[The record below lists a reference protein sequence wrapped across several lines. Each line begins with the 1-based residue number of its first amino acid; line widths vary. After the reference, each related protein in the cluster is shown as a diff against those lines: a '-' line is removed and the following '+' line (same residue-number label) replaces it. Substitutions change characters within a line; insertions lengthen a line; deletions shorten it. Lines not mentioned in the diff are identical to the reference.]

1 MRLTK
6 RQLKRIIREEY
17 SRLKRRGL
25 IGESLSNHPMN
36 AQLSGKIGNRSGG
49 TIDQQVREL
58 VNAHYS
64 LDQGYDQEEIAD
76 ANDTV
81 QRLQSE
87 MTREDFKKATNIA
100 ELCVYYNEY
109 ATQANVQQVV
119 EEIEAACA
127 QLGLTADDVI

>member
-1 MRLTK
+1 MRITK
-6 RQLKRIIREEY
+6 RQLRRIIREAF
-17 SRLKRRGL
+17 STNPLNG
-25 IGESLSNHPMN
+25 
-36 AQLSGKIGNRSGG
+36 QLGGKIGNRSGG

-64 LDQGYDQEEIAD
+64 LDQGWDQEEIDD
-76 ANDTV
+76 ANETV

-87 MTREDFKKATNIA
+87 MSPEDFKKATNIA

-109 ATQANVQQVV
+109 ATRADVDQIV

>member
-1 MRLTK
+1 MKIAETK
-6 RQLKRIIREEY
+6 LRRIIR
-17 SRLKRRGL
+17 RV
-25 IGESLSNHPMN
+25 ITESLSNNPMN
-36 AQLSGKIGNRSGG
+36 AQLGGKIGNRSGG

-64 LDQGYDQEEIAD
+64 LDQGWDQEEIDD

-87 MTREDFKKATNIA
+87 MSPEDFKKATKIA
-100 ELCVYYNEY
+100 DLCLYHSEY
-109 ATQANVQQVV
+109 ATQANVHEVV

-127 QLGLTADDVI
+127 ELGLTAEDVI